1 MATITAETA
10 AATVTEEEHAPELT
24 GGWKIVARKELG
36 DHLRS
41 SRFVILLVLMA
52 LAGLAAVHSAS
63 GGIRDA
69 AVGAADIPSVFLYI
83 FILSPDRIPSFVEL
97 LGLIGPLLGI
107 VFAFDAVNGE
117 RAQRTLPRLVS
128 QPIHRDDD
136 ITGKFAAGIGAVSLV
151 LVAVVAMVSGYGMV
165 RLGITPG
172 LSDLVRLVG
181 FVVVAIA
188 YISVWFGLAM
198 LLSIVTRRAATAA
211 LAAVAVW
218 LVFALFMGLIA
229 GIVADAVRPVHDDTD
244 ISQVLANARL
254 ELNTRRLSPDELYQE
269 TTEALLDPL
278 KQSTG
283 ILVQSPDD
291 SAVPAPL
298 GLRQSLDIAWWQLAA
313 IAGIAVALFA
323 ASYALFLR
331 QEIRA

>member
-1 MATITAETA
+1 MATLTAET
-10 AATVTEEEHAPELT
+10 TRLEPTEVEREPVFR

-36 DHLRS
+36 DHLGS
-41 SRFVILLVLMA
+41 SRFTILLLLVA

-69 AVGAADIPSVFLYI
+69 AVGAADVPSVFLYL
-83 FILSPDRIPSFVEL
+83 FVLSPDRIPSFVEL
-97 LGLIGPLLGI
+97 IGLIGPLLGI
-107 VFAFDAVNGE
+107 VFAFDAINGE

-128 QPIHRDDD
+128 QPIHRDDV
-136 ITGKFAAGIGAVSLV
+136 INGKFAAGIGVVSLV
-151 LVAVVAMVSGYGMV
+151 LTAVVAMVSGYGMV
-165 RLGITPG
+165 RLGIVPG
-172 LSDLVRLVG
+172 LGDFVRLVG
-181 FVVVAIA
+181 FLVVAIT
-188 YISVWFGLAM
+188 YISMWFGLAM
-198 LLSIVTRRAATAA
+198 LLSIVTKRAATAA
-211 LAAVAVW
+211 LASVAIW

-229 GIVADAVRPVHDDTD
+229 GSVADAVHPVHDDTNL
-244 ISQVLANARL
+244 SQVLSNART
-254 ELNTRRLSPDELYQE
+254 ELNVRRLSPDELYQE
-269 TTEALLDPL
+269 TTEVLLDPL

-298 GLRQSLDIAWWQLAA
+298 GLRESLDLAWWQLAA
-313 IAGIAVALFA
+313 IAGIAVALFV